1 MNLSEHFTL
10 REMTRS
16 QTAERLGIRNQ
27 PNSDQL
33 LALTK
38 VCANILEPVRNN
50 YAIPFGPSSG
60 FRSAHLNEQIGGSA
74 APLSQ
79 HCKGEAVDFEIPG
92 VSTAELARWCQDN
105 LPEWDQL
112 ICECYQVGKPDSG
125 WVHCSFAPAMRREV
139 LTYSV
144 GKGYTAG
151 LPG

>member
-10 REMTRS
+10 RELTRS

-33 LALTK
+33 LALTQ
-38 VCANILEPVRNN
+38 VCANILEPARSH

-74 APLSQ
+74 RSQ
-79 HCKGEAVDFEIPG
+79 HCLGEAVDFEIPG
-92 VSTAELARWCQDN
+92 VPTNVLASWCRDN
-105 LPEWDQL
+105 LTDWDQL
-112 ICECYQVGKPDSG
+112 ILECYQAGKPESG

-144 GKGYTAG
+144 GKGYTPG

>member
-16 QTAERLGIRNQ
+16 QTAERLGIKNE
-27 PNSDQL
+27 PNSDQM

-38 VCANILEPVRNN
+38 VCANILEPVRNH
-50 YAIPFGPSSG
+50 YGIPFAPSSG
-60 FRSAHLNEQIGGSA
+60 FRSANLNEQIGGSA
-74 APLSQ
+74 RSQ

-92 VSTAELARWCQDN
+92 VATNVLASWCRDN
-105 LPEWDQL
+105 LPEFDQL
-112 ICECYQVGKPDSG
+112 ICEAYRAGKPDSG

-144 GKGYTAG
+144 GKGYMNG